1 MEKLK
6 IILWDKAEKDLEKL
20 LRRDKISANK
30 VIKELE
36 NFANNPK
43 GNFNI
48 KLLKGKF
55 ENLYR
60 LRVGN
65 YRIIYDIINDE
76 INVYR
81 VRHRKEVYLWKLK

>member
-81 VRHRKEVYLWKLK
+81 VRHRKEVYL